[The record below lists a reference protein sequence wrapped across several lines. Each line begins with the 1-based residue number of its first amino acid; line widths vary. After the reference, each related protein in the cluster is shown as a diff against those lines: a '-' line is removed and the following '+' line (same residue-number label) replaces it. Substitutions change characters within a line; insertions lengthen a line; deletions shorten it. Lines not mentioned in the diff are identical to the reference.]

1 MLMKQEKV
9 LIEMASKP
17 QIEITE
23 LRTKAI
29 TNINILKWVQGANI
43 VLNYTKTLSN
53 YTMALERGQ
62 HNPSEMSELIP
73 AINTLI
79 WSTSRLNLGAIVEFN
94 MMVGHHFGPQTLAAA
109 RSGYLV
115 DEKLKRNFNGLLPT
129 VFEIDDY
136 LKDFFRRFA
145 NDIDKDL
152 RNQHL
157 NSILN
162 HNKNFGG
169 KFGAPPSNYDP
180 STIGNTTVAGDETK
194 IGMSEFADPI
204 PGPQLSNHSNNSNN
218 SNNPG
223 GFSQGGPS
231 QGGFSQGGPGLPSH
245 TTNNNPGLSS
255 TKQDD
260 EFYSAL
266 KGLQL
271 SEKPVTPENPSG
283 PVDNSQKSFKKSS
296 SFISGTGL
304 IGTGLDNNPAEEQ
317 QPFSKIKSN
326 FDMGLPS
333 FDTTPYSQGNNSQGN
348 NSQGMN
354 SQGNNIQ
361 GNNSQQNNE
370 GLISDLNFGA
380 HQINSG
386 VNDPNAVNFGNTDF
400 TNSAFGNTNPGNQ
413 VKFDSTPQII
423 PGASFNPSDSD
434 FKKTHHSEQPKAF
447 TQNPIGDYGMDFP
460 KAPDFHLGGNYDWN
474 YYPKLVDTDLDG
486 KLAILRKVGA

>member
-17 QIEITE
+17 TMEITE

-29 TNINILKWVQGANI
+29 NNINLLKWIQGANI
-43 VLNYTKTLSN
+43 VLNYAKTLTN

-73 AINTLI
+73 AVNTLI
-79 WSTSRLNLGAIVEFN
+79 WSTSRLNLSAIVEFN
-94 MMVGHHFGPQTLAAA
+94 IIIGQHFGPSTLACA

-129 VFEIDDY
+129 VFEIDEY
-136 LKDFFRRFA
+136 LKDFFRRFS

-157 NSILN
+157 NSIIN

-180 STIGNTTVAGDETK
+180 STVCNTTVPGDVTK
-194 IGMSEFADPI
+194 IDISGFADPI
-204 PGPQLSNHSNNSNN
+204 PGPQISNHSNNSNN
-218 SNNPG
+218 SNKPGSQG

-231 QGGFSQGGPGLPSH
+231 QGGFSQGGPSMGGPGPQISNPS
-245 TTNNNPGLSS
+245 NNNMGLAS
-255 TKQDD
+255 TNQDD

-271 SEKPVTPENPSG
+271 SDKPVTPENPSG
-283 PVDNSQKSFKKSS
+283 PVDNSQKITRKS

-304 IGTGLDNNPAEEQ
+304 IGTGLDNQPAEEQ

-326 FDMGLPS
+326 FDFGLPS
-333 FDTTPYSQGNNSQGN
+333 FDSIPPTQGNNT
-348 NSQGMN
+348 
-354 SQGNNIQ
+354 Q

-370 GLISDLNFGA
+370 GLISDLNFGVT
-380 HQINSG
+380 QVKSG
-386 VNDPNAVNFGNTDF
+386 VNDPNAINFGNTDF
-400 TNSAFGNTNPGNQ
+400 TNSGFGNQNPSNQ
-413 VKFDSTPQII
+413 VKFDSTPQVI
-423 PGASFNPSDSD
+423 PGGSINPGA
-434 FKKTHHSEQPKAF
+434 FQKNHHSAQPKAF
-447 TQNPIGDYGMDFP
+447 QANPIGDYGMDFP
-460 KAPDFHLGGNYDWN
+460 KAPDFHLGGSYDWN
-474 YYPKLVDTDLDG
+474 YYPKLVTADLDA
-486 KLAILRKVGA
+486 KLAVLRKVGA